1 MNADFEHY
9 YEAGLAAMLDKD
21 YLSAAECFKKAVNFE
36 KEYAEGW
43 YYAGW
48 NLVQLRRFADAGM
61 YFHRALSVFNQ
72 RIAIEENPAYNYY
85 WRARVEA
92 MMSETADMYSS
103 LSQAIARKSAYAELA
118 HTEPDFEPYRERAD
132 FIALTQIAEPEA
144 ENNTENTEEE
154 TDTESPENIIF
165 ASQEFIAYEL
175 AQESWYLINVEY
187 NEETDFTERIPSLR
201 ATYRHNAVWAFWL
214 DYFAPDEVLL
224 VLENR
229 EDEED
234 VQLFRFQIPTENFDW
249 LAVILHFQ
257 ALLDAATLTDFIEAL
272 IEVCPLVVME
282 LPDGRVVK
290 VS

>member
-1 MNADFEHY
+1 
-9 YEAGLAAMLDKD
+9 
-21 YLSAAECFKKAVNFE
+21 
-36 KEYAEGW
+36 
-43 YYAGW
+43 
-48 NLVQLRRFADAGM
+48 
-61 YFHRALSVFNQ
+61 
-72 RIAIEENPAYNYY
+72 
-85 WRARVEA
+85 
-92 MMSETADMYSS
+92 
-103 LSQAIARKSAYAELA
+103 
-118 HTEPDFEPYRERAD
+118 
-132 FIALTQIAEPEA
+132 
-144 ENNTENTEEE
+144 
-154 TDTESPENIIF
+154 
-165 ASQEFIAYEL
+165 L